1 MKTMGIVRRLDELG
15 RIVIPRE
22 YRKTHR
28 INIGDPLEI
37 TALENG
43 DIIISKVD
51 SGSELRNA
59 AVSAVENINIE
70 FNCLAAVSDLNKF
83 IVAQGTGK
91 NAFIDRELP
100 HALTKML
107 KDRRTYNGLIDNENE
122 GFKLSDT
129 GFMYLAFAPVMGSD
143 DCFGGIF
150 VASDTPVSDANLTTL
165 RIAGRLIGESLQK
178 Y

>member
-1 MKTMGIVRRLDELG
+1 MKTLGIVRRLDELG

-37 TALENG
+37 TAMENG
-43 DIIISKVD
+43 DIVISKVD
-51 SGSELRNA
+51 SGVELT
-59 AVSAVENINIE
+59 AVAKSAVENLNIE
-70 FNCLAAVSDLNKF
+70 LNCPAMVSDLNKF
-83 IVAQGTGK
+83 IVAQGSGK
-91 NAFIDRELP
+91 NAFSERELP
-100 HALTKML
+100 HAITKML
-107 KDRRTYNGLIDNENE
+107 KDRRTYNGLIDSESE

-129 GFMYLAFAPVMGSD
+129 GFMYLSFAPVMGSE
-143 DCFGGIF
+143 DCFGGIYL
-150 VASDTPVSDANLTTL
+150 ASNTPIPDSYLTTL

>member
-37 TALENG
+37 TAMENG
-43 DIIISKVD
+43 DIVISKVD
-51 SGSELRNA
+51 NGGELTA
-59 AVSAVENINIE
+59 SAKSAVENLNIE
-70 FNCLAAVSDLNKF
+70 FNCLCAVSDMNKF

-91 NAFIDRELP
+91 NAFTDRELP
-100 HALTKML
+100 HALTMML
-107 KDRRTYNGLIDNENE
+107 RDRRTYNGLIDNETE

-129 GFMYLAFAPVMGSD
+129 GFMYLAFAPVIGSE

-150 VASDTPVSDANLTTL
+150 MAANNPIPENNVTTL

>member
-37 TALENG
+37 TAMENG
-43 DIIISKVD
+43 DIVISKVD
-51 SGSELRNA
+51 TGVELTTA
-59 AVSAVENINIE
+59 AKSAVENLNIE
-70 FNCLAAVSDLNKF
+70 LNCPAIVSDLNKF

-91 NAFIDRELP
+91 NAFLERDLP
-100 HALTKML
+100 HALAKML
-107 KDRRTYNGLIDNENE
+107 RDRRTYNGLIDSESE

-129 GFMYLAFAPVMGSD
+129 GFMYLAFAPIMGSE

-150 VASDTPVSDANLTTL
+150 LVSNTPIPDNYLTML
-165 RIAGRLIGESLQK
+165 RISGRLIGESLQK